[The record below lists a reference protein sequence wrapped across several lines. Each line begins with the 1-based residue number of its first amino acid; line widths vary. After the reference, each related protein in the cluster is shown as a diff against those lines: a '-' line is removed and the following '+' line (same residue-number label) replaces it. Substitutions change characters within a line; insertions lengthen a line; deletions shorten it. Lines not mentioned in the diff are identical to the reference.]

1 MQYCLE
7 RGMYTFS
14 RENDDNFDQ
23 DLEEAEKNQGENSSL
38 YISKLYSQDKTK
50 VLDVLHIDR
59 TNPILIECFEKMGQ
73 NATMGG
79 CELGIV
85 EVPDDVEYEI
95 KTTPRGSEYV
105 EEKHRRWYP

>member
-1 MQYCLE
+1 MPKILLSKNHYLFRLSREAMQYCLE

-50 VLDVLHIDR
+50 VLDVFYDMPL
-59 TNPILIECFEKMGQ
+59 LCV
-73 NATMGG
+73 
-79 CELGIV
+79 L
-85 EVPDDVEYEI
+85 
-95 KTTPRGSEYV
+95 
-105 EEKHRRWYP
+105 